1 MRLEFCDCRQV
12 PIAYDNF
19 IWFKPADFGQRAFS
33 ISAPITSLWCD
44 RGFFYPWKVVKKIF
58 LKNLKK
64 TSYKSKKISQLVSE
78 GKNLTNLENRI
89 DIQQVHSWSGAKAPA
104 EWRCATNFLPERV
117 ITESKVGSDSE
128 PFWNIR
134 LLRIRRWN
142 DSGTMILP
150 YGAGGVPGRGEFPKI
165 QISSLFLSDF
175 PWAFCSARGVENKYC
190 PTG

>member
-19 IWFKPADFGQRAFS
+19 IWIKPADFGQWAFS

-44 RGFFYPWKVVKKIF
+44 RGFFYPWKVVEKIF

-78 GKNLTNLENRI
+78 GKNLTNLEKRI

-104 EWRCATNFLPERV
+104 GWRYATNFLPARV

-150 YGAGGVPGRGEFPKI
+150 YGAGGVPGRGEIPM
-165 QISSLFLSDF
+165 SSVSSRTPVDFLLRIWGMRS
-175 PWAFCSARGVENKYC
+175 S
-190 PTG
+190 

>member
-19 IWFKPADFGQRAFS
+19 IWFKPADFGQWAFS

-44 RGFFYPWKVVKKIF
+44 RGFFCSWKVVRKIF
-58 LKNLKK
+58 LKKSK
-64 TSYKSKKISQLVSE
+64 FGSFKSKKISQLVSE
-78 GKNLTNLENRI
+78 GENLTNLENRI

-104 EWRCATNFLPERV
+104 GWRYATNFLPARV

-150 YGAGGVPGRGEFPKI
+150 YGAGGVPGRGEIPM
-165 QISSLFLSDF
+165 SSVSSRTPVDFLLRIWGMRS
-175 PWAFCSARGVENKYC
+175 S
-190 PTG
+190 

>member
-19 IWFKPADFGQRAFS
+19 IWFKPADLGQRAFS

-44 RGFFYPWKVVKKIF
+44 RGFYYPWKVVEKIF

-64 TSYKSKKISQLVSE
+64 TSYQSKKISQLVSE

-89 DIQQVHSWSGAKAPA
+89 DIQQVHSWSGVKAPA
-104 EWRCATNFLPERV
+104 GWRCATNFLPARV

-134 LLRIRRWN
+134 LLRIRQWN
-142 DSGTMILP
+142 DILP
-150 YGAGGVPGRGEFPKI
+150 YGAGGVPGRSEIPM
-165 QISSLFLSDF
+165 SSVSSRTPVDFLLRIWGMRS
-175 PWAFCSARGVENKYC
+175 S
-190 PTG
+190 